1 MFRLKR
7 IISHTFFDLL
17 GFDMTW
23 NTSPIG
29 RRPLRMAALLA
40 VAALSACGGGDNNA
54 GSGPAT
60 YPVDAVITALF
71 TTDNQALS
79 SAFVDPGTRDS
90 YEFTTHYQPQGAAEV
105 FEGSARKVSVVRTTL
120 QRNGVTVQD
129 SSSRIYFST
138 GPLVWYGQ
146 VADSGTYSVHAAP
159 TANLPERASAGASG
173 TWFTGTDYTSAA
185 KTSVKQRSQVRWRV
199 SPSDTVDAAWI
210 CLDFQLSDA
219 ANTAVVSG
227 GSSCLKAD
235 SSGKILAA
243 TAAATAAD
251 PGAAR

>member
-1 MFRLKR
+1 
-7 IISHTFFDLL
+7 
-17 GFDMTW
+17 MTW
-23 NTSPIG
+23 NTFPIG
-29 RRPLRMAALLA
+29 QRPLRALALLA
-40 VAALSACGGGDNNA
+40 AAALGACGGGDDNTGN
-54 GSGPAT
+54 GPAT
-60 YPVDAVITALF
+60 YPVQAVITTLF

-90 YEFTTHYQPQGAAEV
+90 YEFSTHYLPQSATEV
-105 FEGSARKVSVVRTTL
+105 FEGSARRVSVVRTTL

-129 SSSRIYFST
+129 NSSRIYFST
-138 GPLVWYGQ
+138 APLVWYGQ

-159 TANLPERASAGASG
+159 SANLPERASAGASG
-173 TWFTGTDYTSAA
+173 TWFTGTDYTSSA

-219 ANTAVVSG
+219 ANATVVGG

-235 SSGKILAA
+235 SSGRILAA
-243 TAAATAAD
+243 AGD
-251 PGAAR
+251 RGAAR